1 MHEKTSDFLTALGI
15 AGTEHDPLL
24 YAVVSNIEY
33 RVLNETNTA
42 LPMTEEL
49 ESIAVYLAVGEY
61 LQCKKVCGQLTG
73 IDLTPQVKQ
82 LQEGDTSIQY
92 AIGTGNLTPEQ
103 RLEQMVDWFQK
114 RGREL
119 YKFRKLV
126 W

>member
-1 MHEKTSDFLTALGI
+1 MYEKTSDFLTALGI
-15 AGTEHDPLL
+15 AGTENDPLL
-24 YAVVSNIEY
+24 HAVVSNIEY
-33 RVLNETNTA
+33 RVLNETNTE

>member
-1 MHEKTSDFLTALGI
+1 MYEKTSDFLTALGI
-15 AGTEHDPLL
+15 AGTENDPLL
-24 YAVVSNIEY
+24 HAVVSNIEY
-33 RVLNETNTA
+33 RVLNETNTE

-114 RGREL
+114 RGKEL

>member
-1 MHEKTSDFLTALGI
+1 MYEKVSHFLTALGI
-15 AGTEHDPLL
+15 AGTENDPLL
-24 YAVVSNIEY
+24 HTVVSNVEY

-49 ESIAVYLAVGEY
+49 ESIAVYSAVGEY

-103 RLEQMVDWFQK
+103 RLEQMIDWFQK

-119 YKFRKLV
+119 YKFRRLV

>member
-1 MHEKTSDFLTALGI
+1 MYEKTSDFLTALGI
-15 AGTEHDPLL
+15 AGTENDPLL
-24 YAVVSNIEY
+24 HAVVSNVEY
-33 RVLNETNTA
+33 RVLNETNTE

-92 AIGTGNLTPEQ
+92 AIGTGN
-103 RLEQMVDWFQK
+103 
-114 RGREL
+114 
-119 YKFRKLV
+119 
-126 W
+126 

>member
-1 MHEKTSDFLTALGI
+1 MYEKTSDFLTALGI

-42 LPMTEEL
+42 FPMTEEL

-103 RLEQMVDWFQK
+103 RLEQMIDWFQK
-114 RGREL
+114 RGKEL
-119 YKFRKLV
+119 YKFRRLV

>member
-1 MHEKTSDFLTALGI
+1 MYEKTSDFLTALGI
-15 AGTEHDPLL
+15 AGTENDPLL
-24 YAVVSNIEY
+24 HAVVSNVEY
-33 RVLNETNTA
+33 RVLNETNTE

>member
-1 MHEKTSDFLTALGI
+1 MYEKTSDFLTALGI
-15 AGTEHDPLL
+15 AGTENDPLL
-24 YAVVSNIEY
+24 HAVVSNVEY
-33 RVLNETNTA
+33 RVLNETNTE

-103 RLEQMVDWFQK
+103 RLEQMIDWFQK

-119 YKFRKLV
+119 YKFRRLV

>member
-1 MHEKTSDFLTALGI
+1 MYEKTSDFLTALGI
-15 AGTEHDPLL
+15 AGTENDPLL
-24 YAVVSNIEY
+24 HAVVSNVEY
-33 RVLNETNTA
+33 RVLNETNTE

-114 RGREL
+114 RGKEL

>member
-1 MHEKTSDFLTALGI
+1 MYEKTSDFLTALGI

-24 YAVVSNIEY
+24 YAVVSNIKY

-42 LPMTEEL
+42 FPMTEEL

-82 LQEGDTSIQY
+82 LQEGDTDIQY
-92 AIGTGNLTPEQ
+92 AIGEGNLTPEQ
-103 RLEQMVDWFQK
+103 RLEQMIDWFQK
-114 RGREL
+114 RSREL
-119 YKFRKLV
+119 YKFRRLV